1 MRKKL
6 LLAGF
11 SLLACAASAVHADH
25 LVAIAGPMTGQYA
38 SAGDQIRK
46 GAEMAIADINAKGGV
61 LGQKLKL
68 EVGDDAC
75 DPKQAVSVAN
85 RDHGMTVLLV
95 EQNAHHALRVA
106 HRGYVLQH
114 GRIVLSGTGRELLAS
129 SDVRAAY
136 LEGGSVAKAG

>member
-11 SLLACAASAVHADH
+11 SVLACVASAVHADH

-61 LGQKLKL
+61 
-68 EVGDDAC
+68 VG
-75 DPKQAVSVAN
+75 
-85 RDHGMTVLLV
+85 
-95 EQNAHHALRVA
+95 
-106 HRGYVLQH
+106 
-114 GRIVLSGTGRELLAS
+114 
-129 SDVRAAY
+129 
-136 LEGGSVAKAG
+136 

>member
-1 MRKKL
+1 MRKNV

-11 SLLACAASAVHADH
+11 SLLAFAAPHVHADH

-75 DPKQAVSVAN
+75 DPKSREV
-85 RDHGMTVLLV
+85 G
-95 EQNAHHALRVA
+95 E
-106 HRGYVLQH
+106 
-114 GRIVLSGTGRELLAS
+114 TGQ
-129 SDVRAAY
+129 
-136 LEGGSVAKAG
+136 

>member
-1 MRKKL
+1 MSKNV

-11 SLLACAASAVHADH
+11 SLLAFMGCNAYADH

-61 LGQKLKL
+61 LGEKLKL

-75 DPKQAVSVAN
+75 DPN
-85 RDHGMTVLLV
+85 DHGGW
-95 EQNAHHALRVA
+95 HHP
-106 HRGYVLQH
+106 
-114 GRIVLSGTGRELLAS
+114 
-129 SDVRAAY
+129 
-136 LEGGSVAKAG
+136 